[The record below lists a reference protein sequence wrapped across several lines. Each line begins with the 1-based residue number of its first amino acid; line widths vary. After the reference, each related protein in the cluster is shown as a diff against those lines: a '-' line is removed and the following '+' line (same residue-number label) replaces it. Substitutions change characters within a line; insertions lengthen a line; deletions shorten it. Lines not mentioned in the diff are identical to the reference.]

1 MIAINWQFVIGVLL
15 IGGGG
20 LALVGMGLRWLIK
33 NGLPKLPRI
42 ESKPTDPEEPQP
54 RSADE
59 PPPPGAVEWVKDI
72 VKAMGV
78 APADDVL
85 GCLMLGY
92 TRDEAQRRRI
102 TDLEDQRGAEL

>member
-1 MIAINWQFVIGVLL
+1 MIAINWPFAIGILL

-20 LALVGMGLRWLIK
+20 LALTVIGLRWLVK
-33 NGLPKLPRI
+33 HGLPKWPRI
-42 ESKPTDPEEPQP
+42 ESKPADPKEPQP

-85 GCLMLGY
+85 GCLTLGY

-102 TDLEDQRGAEL
+102 TVLEEQRGAEL